1 MRIKSG
7 SVRSRVEEFRESAMG
22 RVSWPLPRFL
32 YPATSAS
39 GGKAHPAREGV
50 GETWGTGRVRLCSLF
65 CVRVRRSRTPRVTV
79 KVDGLSSSLPWV
91 LFGRFGRALA
101 FVDTALY
108 AFGLAALTTLNA
120 LLARSYT
127 TGSAAP
133 ANIWFSAC
141 RGPRSPHTALL
152 ATPFTMAIA

>member
-1 MRIKSG
+1 VADEVATDSG
-7 SVRSRVEEFRESAMG
+7 DHQHYTLAHT
-22 RVSWPLPRFL
+22 PIDA
-32 YPATSAS
+32 YH
-39 GGKAHPAREGV
+39 GKITFEDQLRDAQDYRY
-50 GETWGTGRVRLCSLF
+50 
-65 CVRVRRSRTPRVTV
+65 RVTV

-108 AFGLAALTTLNA
+108 PFGLAALTTLNA

>member
-50 GETWGTGRVRLCSLF
+50 VSTVWRRCPGGVGTLRTL
-65 CVRVRRSRTPRVTV
+65 RRSRVLRPAAQPSPRTP
-79 KVDGLSSSLPWV
+79 
-91 LFGRFGRALA
+91 
-101 FVDTALY
+101 
-108 AFGLAALTTLNA
+108 
-120 LLARSYT
+120 
-127 TGSAAP
+127 AAP
-133 ANIWFSAC
+133 
-141 RGPRSPHTALL
+141 
-152 ATPFTMAIA
+152 